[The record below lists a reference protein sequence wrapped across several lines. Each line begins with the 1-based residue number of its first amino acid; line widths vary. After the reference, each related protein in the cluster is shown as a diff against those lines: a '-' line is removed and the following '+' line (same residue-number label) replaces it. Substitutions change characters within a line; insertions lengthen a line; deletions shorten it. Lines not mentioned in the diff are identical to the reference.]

1 MNRQV
6 QAREQDD
13 FDFCTCDVCIRELRR
28 AAEKEALD
36 AAAKQQLMVSLF
48 NPACRFLYPSS
59 IFIHKP
65 GAFPSDGQ
73 DAEKWIKDFTEYGIT
88 HRPPISCT
96 FSVTDTLLIQRQY
109 KLPITLFPLQRVSRR
124 PSP

>member
-1 MNRQV
+1 MGISVLRFYPSTMFARRRRRMNRQAEA
-6 QAREQDD
+6 QEQDD

-48 NPACRFLYPSS
+48 NPACRLLYPSS

-73 DAEKWIKDFTEYGIT
+73 DAGKLIKDLTEYDT
-88 HRPPISCT
+88 ISL
-96 FSVTDTLLIQRQY
+96 SHILHLRDY
-109 KLPITLFPLQRVSRR
+109 
-124 PSP
+124 

>member
-6 QAREQDD
+6 VAQEQDD

-36 AAAKQQLMVSLF
+36 AAAKQQLMVSFF
-48 NPACRFLYPSS
+48 NPARHLPYPSS
-59 IFIHKP
+59 ISIYKP

-73 DAEKWIKDFTEYGIT
+73 DPEKLIKDLTEYDT
-88 HRPPISCT
+88 TSPSHISYLCGH
-96 FSVTDTLLIQRQY
+96 
-109 KLPITLFPLQRVSRR
+109 
-124 PSP
+124 